1 MLNGP
6 GWKTAMSDWN
16 PTVEPAVTAI
26 VEVLAAFAW
35 APTLQRRSVE
45 VTSVT
50 GELVLVFWRIPT
62 YSPPTVPAL
71 MNL

>member
-6 GWKTAMSDWN
+6 GWKTAISDWN
-16 PTVEPAVTAI
+16 PTVDPAATEM
-26 VEVLAAFAW
+26 VEVLAAFSC
-35 APTLQRRSVE
+35 APTLHLRSVE

-50 GELVLVFWRIPT
+50 GELVLVFARMPT